1 MVLSDVINVLGG
13 DFSSNE
19 VVEFMEMSTMMLI
32 KLLDIEGIKEKIK
45 ILSEQSK
52 NIFEKCMKLISLI
65 ADVEQNVKVKE
76 ENRVKITRIL
86 LNCLN
91 IFDFIN
97 GS

>member
-1 MVLSDVINVLGG
+1 
-13 DFSSNE
+13 
-19 VVEFMEMSTMMLI
+19 MEMSTMMLI